1 MQPTARHVA
10 AFHTPALTCAEDRHD
25 AGVSA
30 AILGQLLDQLLIG
43 VILVDTDSRPWYANR
58 EARRILASH
67 DGLAEGPD
75 GLRAATA
82 ASTCRLRHALALLA
96 GVTPASEGDAS
107 AARFLSLPRP
117 GPSRRAPL
125 LLTFSALSGPPGRTV
140 IFIHVPEHLHPVSRG
155 AMAEVFG
162 LTPREAALAALL
174 ADGHELRHCAGLLA
188 MGEGTARNHLKH
200 VFEKTMKHSQGA
212 LVSQLCRM
220 VGPYR

>member
-1 MQPTARHVA
+1 MHLNAPSVDARHA
-10 AFHTPALTCAEDRHD
+10 PAPLRDEAGHD

-30 AILGQLLDQLLIG
+30 AVLGDLLDQLLVG
-43 VILVDTDSRPWYANR
+43 VILADADSHPCYANR

-67 DGLAEGPD
+67 DGLAQGPD
-75 GLRAATA
+75 GLRA
-82 ASTCRLRHALALLA
+82 STTGGTRRLRQALALTGLA
-96 GVTPASEGDAS
+96 PASDGDAS
-107 AARFLSLPRP
+107 AARYLSLPRP
-117 GPSRRAPL
+117 GPARRAPL
-125 LLTFSALSGPPGRTV
+125 LLTFSALAGSPGRTA
-140 IFIHVPEHLHPVSRG
+140 IFIDVPEHLQPVSRG

-174 ADGHELRHCAGLLA
+174 ADGHELRDCAGLLA

-212 LVSQLCRM
+212 LVAQLCRM